1 MPDVNWLNGGIVRS
15 GAYVPR
21 YRLSTELISK
31 EWGGSGTTQ
40 KSVAN
45 IDEDATSMKT
55 QLHLASKPPGELLL
69 ATIAKSIA
77 YFLEVSPSLTLQKR
91 VSSRFRSP

>member
-1 MPDVNWLNGGIVRS
+1 MPEVNWQSGGIVRW

-21 YRLSTELISK
+21 YRLSTELISI

-45 IDEDATSMKT
+45 IDEDPTTLGIEAARRAVANIDRGIDCVFFGSE
-55 QLHLASKPPGELLL
+55 SKPYDDRVPG
-69 ATIAKSIA
+69 
-77 YFLEVSPSLTLQKR
+77 R
-91 VSSRFRSP
+91 